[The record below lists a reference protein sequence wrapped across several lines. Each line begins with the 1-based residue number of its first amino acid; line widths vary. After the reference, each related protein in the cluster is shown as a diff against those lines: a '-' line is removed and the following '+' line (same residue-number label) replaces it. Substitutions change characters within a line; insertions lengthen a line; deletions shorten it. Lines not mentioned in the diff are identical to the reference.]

1 MAGGSAP
8 NRELNGYLLG
18 FLGVLIFSV
27 TLPATRHAIA
37 WLDPLFIGLGR
48 TTLAALLAGGM
59 LLVFRQPLPRGR
71 QWGQLLAIALGV
83 VIGFPYLSAWALQT
97 VDSAH
102 GGVVLGV
109 LPLATAVAG
118 AVFAGE
124 RPSAAFW
131 GFALLGSALVVVFS
145 LWEGGGGIAWA
156 DLALLGAVVAAA
168 VGYAVGAQVARS
180 LGGWQTISWALLLT
194 QPLVIP
200 LVGVQQ
206 DWRLPSAPAEAWF
219 SFAYVAVF
227 SQFLGFFFWY
237 RGLALGGISKVG
249 QVQLL
254 QTFLTLFF
262 AWLLLGE
269 AITPETLVFAAL
281 VVATVALGRRAKV
294 ARK

>member
-1 MAGGSAP
+1 MARPRSLS
-8 NRELNGYLLG
+8 RETLGFLLG

-27 TLPATRHAIA
+27 TLPATRHAVA

-48 TTLAALLAGGM
+48 TTLASLLAGAM
-59 LLVFRQPLPRGR
+59 LLVFRQSLPRGR
-71 QWGQLLAIALGV
+71 QWAQLIAISLGV

-118 AVFAGE
+118 ARFAGE
-124 RPSAAFW
+124 RPSRVFW
-131 GFALLGSALVVVFS
+131 FWAVLGSALVVAFS
-145 LWEGGGGIAWA
+145 LWEGAGGIAWA
-156 DLALLGAVVAAA
+156 DLALLGAVAAAA
-168 VGYAVGAQVARS
+168 VGYALGAQVSKS
-180 LGGWQTISWALLLT
+180 LGGWQTISWALLLA

-200 LVGVQQ
+200 LVGQQ
-206 DWRLPSAPAEAWF
+206 AGWRLPEAPGEAWL

-237 RGLALGGISKVG
+237 RGLALGGIGKVG

-269 AITPETLVFAAL
+269 GITWETLAFASL
-281 VVATVALGRRAKV
+281 VVGTVALGRRAKV
-294 ARK
+294 AR